1 MSDSN
6 LIRED
11 LVVILKFK
19 YLPILFIFDQ
29 IIRFGIL
36 FLYLKL
42 NFQTWLFVFLQ
53 ITLLTLVGFFSDK
66 KNSKIK
72 NKYLT
77 FLNPSYSSLSP
88 EIIIEEN
95 IPKGLMGYQMLFGYI
110 YSFWFFY
117 YIFDTHEWYHYIFII
132 ILSFFGLVFCI
143 LTLAF
148 TPIYKVSR
156 GAQNITVIKRKTINE
171 RGNQKTRDE
180 NATANYPN
188 FFLSG
193 VNIEPDPIEFDTI
206 DLNDTKIAKL
216 ESELKNITYKAEAW
230 LLESVFL
237 GGLAFS
243 GFLTV
248 ASANFI
254 GKETTAFQNF
264 LNHIITYLQSC
275 MIDDV
280 TSWYNH
286 ISTYF
291 YRNDLYILIMLLC
304 LLSSVFFLLILTLR
318 LRLNVLNLSL
328 DHLLRIA
335 TIFNAKE
342 EEIFNSSLNLENNPN
357 QVARFGKIQLKIEM
371 ALDDAEKLLLKIRP
385 VSMMMNLFRTI
396 AIVLFYVVLIL
407 SGFYFKPIIAV
418 GILGLALFSFL
429 FRKIETY
436 LNINEIRRRLKRH

>member
-6 LIRED
+6 LISED
-11 LVVILKFK
+11 LAVNLQFK
-19 YLPILFIFDQ
+19 YLPTLFIFDQ
-29 IIRFGIL
+29 IIRFGVL
-36 FLYLKL
+36 FLYLKFS
-42 NFQTWLFVFLQ
+42 FQTWVFITLQ
-53 ITLLTLVGFFSDK
+53 IILLISVGIYSDK
-66 KNSKIK
+66 KSSKIK
-72 NKYLT
+72 RKYLS
-77 FLNPSYSSLSP
+77 LLSPSYTSLSP
-88 EIIIEEN
+88 EVIIEEN

-117 YIFDTHEWYHYIFII
+117 YIFDNHEWYHYILII
-132 ILSFFGLVFCI
+132 FLSFFGLVFCI
-143 LTLAF
+143 LTIAI

-156 GAQNITVIKRKTINE
+156 GAQNVTVIKRKTISE
-171 RGNQKTRDE
+171 LGKPKILTE
-180 NATANYPN
+180 NVTVNYPQ
-188 FFLSG
+188 FFQSG
-193 VNIEPDPIEFDTI
+193 VNIEPDNIEFDTI

-216 ESELKNITYKAEAW
+216 ESEVKNITYKAEAW

-254 GKETTAFQNF
+254 GKETEAFQTF
-264 LNHIITYLQSC
+264 LDHILSYLQSC
-275 MIDDV
+275 EIDDI

-286 ISTYF
+286 IATYF

-318 LRLNVLNLSL
+318 LRLNVLTLNL
-328 DHLLRIA
+328 DHLLRIS

-342 EEIFNSSLNLENNPN
+342 EEIFNSSVNLENNPN
-357 QVARFGKIQLKIEM
+357 QVARFGKIQRKIEM
-371 ALDDAEKLLLKIRP
+371 ALDDAERLLLKIKP

-418 GILGLALFSFL
+418 GIFGLALFSFL

-436 LNINEIRRRLKRH
+436 LNINEIKRRLKRH

>member
-6 LIRED
+6 LISED
-11 LVVILKFK
+11 LAVNLKFK
-19 YLPILFIFDQ
+19 YLPTLFILDQ

-36 FLYLKL
+36 FLYLKF
-42 NFQTWLFVFLQ
+42 NFQTWIFVISQ
-53 ITLLTLVGFFSDK
+53 IVLLMLVGIYSDNK
-66 KNSKIK
+66 SSKIK
-72 NKYLT
+72 KKYLS
-77 FLNPSYSSLSP
+77 LINPLYTSLSP

-95 IPKGLMGYQMLFGYI
+95 ISKGLMGYQMFFGYL

-117 YIFDTHEWYHYIFII
+117 YIFDNHEWYHYIFII
-132 ILSFFGLVFCI
+132 ILSFFGLAFCI
-143 LTLAF
+143 LSVAI

-156 GAQNITVIKRKTINE
+156 GAQNIMVMKRKTINE
-171 RGNQKTRDE
+171 RGNQKTVNE
-180 NATANYPN
+180 NVTANYPQ
-188 FFLSG
+188 FFVSG
-193 VNIEPDPIEFDTI
+193 VNVEPDPIEFDTI

-254 GKETTAFQNF
+254 GKETEAFQTF
-264 LNHIITYLQSC
+264 LNHINSYCQSC
-275 MIDDV
+275 EIDDV

-286 ISTYF
+286 ITTYF

-318 LRLNVLNLSL
+318 LRLNVLTLNL

-342 EEIFNSSLNLENNPN
+342 EEIFNSAVSLENNPN
-357 QVARFGKIQLKIEM
+357 QVARFAKIQLKIEM
-371 ALDDAEKLLLKIRP
+371 ALDDAERLLLKIRP

-396 AIVLFYVVLIL
+396 AILLFYVVLIL

-418 GILGLALFSFL
+418 GISGLALFSFL

-436 LNINEIRRRLKRH
+436 ININEIKRRLKRH